1 MLPRISRSF
10 LLSAFLLS
18 TAATTASFV
27 ASPALAQT
35 RGGTLIYST
44 VAGPAALDPYMAGS
58 LIELEVIHEI
68 FETLVA
74 MDENYN
80 ARPMLASKVETS
92 DEAKTYTFGLR
103 KGVKFSNGQEM
114 TSADVLASFER
125 FKKVS
130 TNAALLADVDKYET
144 PDPYTFVVHL
154 KSTNAVF
161 IDLLKSSTY
170 PLVVLPASQKDKPA
184 REVEIIGTGPF
195 KLGEWQKDSHLVLLR
210 NENYTPDETATDAN
224 GFAGRKTVYL
234 DSVRYNFIPEA
245 NARLAALQ
253 TKKSDV
259 ISDLTV
265 DLAKR
270 LDGISELST
279 LKTFPYC
286 QQYFVLHSSNGLT
299 ANPLIRKAIR
309 EVVNVDDIMAA
320 TGILAQR
327 NPSMLY
333 PPSPYYAGDMAAK
346 YYDRK
351 DPKKAKEILK
361 QASYNGEKLV
371 LQTNSNYP
379 YMRDSIL
386 VLSEQLKEAGV
397 NADVQVIDWMS
408 NSNNLQKGTG
418 NWNVTTTSFCSPPLL
433 GPPQW
438 KSTVYTFPHIDK
450 DPAIDAAFDGL
461 FKSADQKAQKEA
473 WFAIESR
480 FLDQAY
486 MIKVADT
493 GSLRGYNNTRVGGL
507 KPYFYQRFWNV
518 WLKQ

>member
-1 MLPRISRSF
+1 MLPRIPGF
-10 LLSAFLLS
+10 LLLLS
-18 TAATTASFV
+18 FAATVCFTSAQ
-27 ASPALAQT
+27 AQT
-35 RGGTLIYST
+35 KGGALVYST
-44 VAGPAALDPYMAGS
+44 VAGPASLDPYMAGS

-68 FETLVA
+68 FEALVE

-80 ARPMLASKVETS
+80 TRPMLASRVDTGN
-92 DEAKTYTFGLR
+92 DAKTFTFTLR

-125 FKKVS
+125 FARVS
-130 TNAALLADVDKYET
+130 TNASLLADVDKYET
-144 PDPYTFVVHL
+144 PDPLTFIVHL
-154 KSTNAVF
+154 KNTNAVF
-161 IDLLKSSTY
+161 VDLLKSSTY
-170 PLVVLPASQKDKPA
+170 PLAILPASQKDKPA

-195 KLGEWQKDSHLVLLR
+195 KLGEWQKDSHLILVR
-210 NENYTPDETATDAN
+210 NDTYTPDESADKPD
-224 GFAGRKTVYL
+224 GFAGKKTAYL

-253 TKKSDV
+253 TRKSD
-259 ISDLTV
+259 IIGDLTL

-270 LDGISELST
+270 LDGSPELST

-286 QQYFVLHSSNGLT
+286 QQYFVLHASNGLS
-299 ANPLIRKAIR
+299 ANPLIRQAVR
-309 EVVNVDDIMAA
+309 EAVNVDDILAA
-320 TGILAQR
+320 TGILSQR

-333 PPSPYYAGDMAAK
+333 AASPYYAGDMAAN

-351 DPKKAKEILK
+351 DPAKSKALLK
-361 QASYNGEKLV
+361 QAGYSGEKLI

-386 VLSEQLKEAGV
+386 VLAEQLKDAGI
-397 NADVQVIDWMS
+397 NAEVQVIDWMS
-408 NSNNLQKGTG
+408 NSNNLQRGTG
-418 NWNVTTTSFCSPPLL
+418 NWNVSTTSFCSPPLL

-438 KSTVYTFPHIDK
+438 KSTVYTFPHIEK
-450 DPAIDAAFDGL
+450 DPVIDAAFDKL
-461 FKSADQKAQKEA
+461 FKSSDEQARKTA
-473 WFAIESR
+473 WFTIEKQ

-507 KPYFYQRFWNV
+507 RPYFYLRLWNT
-518 WLKQ
+518 WLK

>member
-1 MLPRISRSF
+1 MLPRIPRSLL
-10 LLSAFLLS
+10 LLSI
-18 TAATTASFV
+18 TAATALF
-27 ASPALAQT
+27 AISPLQAQT
-35 RGGTLIYST
+35 KGGTLVYST
-44 VAGPAALDPYMAGS
+44 VGGPASLDPYMAGS

-80 ARPMLASKVETS
+80 AKPMLASKVEIS
-92 DEAKTYTFGLR
+92 NEAKTFTFTLR

-114 TSADVLASFER
+114 TSADVLGSFER

-130 TNAALLADVDKYET
+130 TNAPLLADVDKYET
-144 PDPYTFVVHL
+144 PDPYTFIVHL

-161 IDLLKSSTY
+161 VDLLKSSTY

-195 KLGEWQKDSHLVLLR
+195 KLGEWQKDSHLILLR
-210 NENYTPDETATDAN
+210 NDGYTADESAKDAD
-224 GFAGRKTVYL
+224 GFAGKKTAYL
-234 DSVRYNFIPEA
+234 DSVRYNFVPEA

-259 ISDLTV
+259 IGDLTL

-286 QQYFVLHSSNGLT
+286 QQYFVLHASNGLT
-299 ANPLIRKAIR
+299 ANPLIRQAIR
-309 EVVNVDDIMAA
+309 EVVNVDDILAA
-320 TGILAQR
+320 TGIVAQR
-327 NPSMLY
+327 NPSLLY
-333 PPSPYYAGDMAAK
+333 PPSPYYVGDMAAK
-346 YYDRK
+346 FYDRK
-351 DPKKAKEILK
+351 DPKKAKELLK
-361 QASYNGEKLV
+361 QAGYNGEKLV

-408 NSNNLQKGTG
+408 NSNNLQRGTG
-418 NWNVTTTSFCSPPLL
+418 NWNVSTTSFCSPPLL
-433 GPPQW
+433 GPQQW

-450 DPAIDAAFDGL
+450 DPTIDAAFDSL
-461 FKSADQKAQKEA
+461 FKSLDEKTRKTA
-473 WFAIESR
+473 WFDIESR

-493 GSLRGYNNTRVGGL
+493 GSLRGYNNTRVAGL

-518 WLKQ
+518 WLK

>member
-1 MLPRISRSF
+1 MLPRIPSSF
-10 LLSAFLLS
+10 LLLS
-18 TAATTASFV
+18 IMAATASF
-27 ASPALAQT
+27 APSLSQAQT
-35 RGGTLIYST
+35 KGGTLIYST
-44 VAGPAALDPYMAGS
+44 VGGPASLDPYMAGS

-80 ARPMLASKVETS
+80 AKPMLASKVDVS
-92 DEAKTYTFGLR
+92 NEAKTFTFTLR

-114 TSADVLASFER
+114 TSADVLGSFER

-130 TNAALLADVDKYET
+130 TNAPLLADVDKYET
-144 PDPYTFVVHL
+144 PDPYTFIVHL

-195 KLGEWQKDSHLVLLR
+195 KLGEWQKDSHLILLR
-210 NENYTPDETATDAN
+210 NDGYSADDSAKDAD
-224 GFAGRKTVYL
+224 GFAGKKTAYL

-259 ISDLTV
+259 IADLTL

-270 LDGISELST
+270 LEGISELST

-286 QQYFVLHSSNGLT
+286 QQYFVLHATNGLT
-299 ANPLIRKAIR
+299 ANPLIRQAIR
-309 EVVNVDDIMAA
+309 EVVNVDDILAA
-320 TGILAQR
+320 TGILSQR

-333 PPSPYYAGDMAAK
+333 PPSPYYVGDMAAK

-351 DPKKAKEILK
+351 DPKKAKELLK
-361 QASYNGEKLV
+361 QAGYNGEKLV

-408 NSNNLQKGTG
+408 NSNNLQRGSG
-418 NWNVTTTSFCSPPLL
+418 NWNVSTTSFCSPPLL

-450 DPAIDAAFDGL
+450 DPTIDAAFENL
-461 FKSADQKAQKEA
+461 FKSADLDKRKAA
-473 WFAIESR
+473 WSDIESR

-507 KPYFYQRFWNV
+507 KPYFYLRFWNT
-518 WLKQ
+518 WLK

>member
-10 LLSAFLLS
+10 LPLSIAAAMLL
-18 TAATTASFV
+18 A
-27 ASPALAQT
+27 ASPSQAQT
-35 RGGTLIYST
+35 KGGTLVYST
-44 VAGPAALDPYMAGS
+44 VAGPASLDPYMAGS
-58 LIELEVIHEI
+58 LVELEIIHEI

-80 ARPMLASKVETS
+80 AKPMLASKVDIS
-92 DEAKTYTFGLR
+92 NEAKTFTFTLR

-130 TNAALLADVDKYET
+130 TNAPLLADVDKYET
-144 PDPYTFVVHL
+144 PDPYTFIVHL

-161 IDLLKSSTY
+161 VDLLKSSTY

-184 REVEIIGTGPF
+184 REIEIIGTGPF
-195 KLGEWQKDSHLVLLR
+195 KLGEWQKDSHLILLR
-210 NENYTPDETATDAN
+210 NDAYSADESAKDAD
-224 GFAGRKTVYL
+224 GFAGKKTAYL

-253 TKKSDV
+253 TRKSDV
-259 ISDLTV
+259 IADLTL

-270 LDGISELST
+270 LDGITELST

-286 QQYFVLHSSNGLT
+286 QQYFVLHASNGLT
-299 ANPLIRKAIR
+299 ANPLIRQAIR
-309 EVVNVDDIMAA
+309 EVVNVDDILAA
-320 TGILAQR
+320 TGILSQR

-346 YYDRK
+346 FYDRK

-361 QASYNGEKLV
+361 QAGYNGEKLV

-450 DPAIDAAFDGL
+450 DPAIDAAFDSL
-461 FKSADQKAQKEA
+461 FKSADPQAQKAA
-473 WFAIESR
+473 WFAIENR

-486 MIKVADT
+486 MVKVADT

-507 KPYFYQRFWNV
+507 KPYFYLRFWNT
-518 WLKQ
+518 WLK

>member
-1 MLPRISRSF
+1 MLPRIVRSF
-10 LLSAFLLS
+10 LLLS
-18 TAATTASFV
+18 VAVTAPLFA
-27 ASPALAQT
+27 ASPSPAQT
-35 RGGTLIYST
+35 RGGTLVYST
-44 VAGPAALDPYMAGS
+44 VAGPASLDPYMAGS
-58 LIELEVIHEI
+58 LVELEIIHEI

-80 ARPMLASKVETS
+80 ARPMLASRVDVS
-92 DEAKTYTFGLR
+92 NEAKTFTFALR

-114 TSADVLASFER
+114 TAADVQASFER
-125 FKKVS
+125 FAKVS
-130 TNAALLADVDKYET
+130 TNAPLLADVEKYET
-144 PDPYTFVVHL
+144 PDPYTFIVHL
-154 KSTNAVF
+154 KNTNAVF
-161 IDLLKSSTY
+161 VDLLKSSTY

-195 KLGEWQKDSHLVLLR
+195 KLGEWQKDSHLILLR
-210 NENYTPDETATDAN
+210 NDNYTADETAKDSD
-224 GFAGRKTVYL
+224 GFAGKKTAYL

-253 TKKSDV
+253 TGKSDV
-259 ISDLTV
+259 IADLTL

-270 LDGISELST
+270 LDGNAGLST

-299 ANPLIRKAIR
+299 ANPLIRQAIR
-309 EVVNVDDIMAA
+309 EVVNVDDILAA
-320 TGILAQR
+320 TGILSQR
-327 NPSMLY
+327 NPSLLY

-346 YYDRK
+346 FYDRK
-351 DPKKAKEILK
+351 DPAKAKAILK
-361 QASYNGEKLV
+361 QAGYNGEKLV

-386 VLSEQLKEAGV
+386 VLSEQLKEAGI

-408 NSNNLQKGTG
+408 NSNNLQRGTG
-418 NWNVTTTSFCSPPLL
+418 NWNVSTTSFCSPPLL
-433 GPPQW
+433 GPQQW

-450 DPAIDAAFDGL
+450 DPAIDTAFDSL
-461 FKSADQKAQKEA
+461 FKSVDEPARKAA

-507 KPYFYQRFWNV
+507 RPYFYLRFFNTWV
-518 WLKQ
+518 K

>member
-1 MLPRISRSF
+1 MLPRISRSIL
-10 LLSAFLLS
+10 LLSMS
-18 TAATTASFV
+18 AATALFA
-27 ASPALAQT
+27 ASPSQAQT

-44 VAGPAALDPYMAGS
+44 VGGPASLDPYLAGS

-80 ARPMLASKVETS
+80 AKPMLASKVDVS
-92 DEAKTYTFGLR
+92 NEAKTFTFTLR

-114 TSADVLASFER
+114 TSADVLGSFER

-130 TNAALLADVDKYET
+130 TNAPLLADVEKYET
-144 PDPYTFVVHL
+144 PDPYVFIVHL

-161 IDLLKSSTY
+161 VDLLKSSTY

-184 REVEIIGTGPF
+184 REIEIIGTGPF
-195 KLGEWQKDSHLVLLR
+195 KLGEWQKDSHLILLR
-210 NENYTPDETATDAN
+210 NDGYSADESAKDAD
-224 GFAGRKTVYL
+224 GFAGKKTAYL

-259 ISDLTV
+259 IADLTL

-270 LDGISELST
+270 LDGITELST

-299 ANPLIRKAIR
+299 ANPLIRQAIR
-309 EVVNVDDIMAA
+309 EVVNVDDILAA
-320 TGILAQR
+320 TGILSQR
-327 NPSMLY
+327 NPSLLY

-351 DPKKAKEILK
+351 DPKKAKELLK
-361 QASYNGEKLV
+361 QAGYNGEKLI
-371 LQTNSNYP
+371 LQTNSNYA

-397 NADVQVIDWMS
+397 NTDVQVIDWMS
-408 NSNNLQKGTG
+408 NSNNLQRGTG
-418 NWNVTTTSFCSPPLL
+418 NWNVSTTSFCSPPLL

-450 DPAIDAAFDGL
+450 DPTIDAAFDSL
-461 FKSADQKAQKEA
+461 FKSADLTARKTA
-473 WFAIESR
+473 WFAIENR

-507 KPYFYQRFWNV
+507 KPYFYLRFWNT
-518 WLKQ
+518 WLK

>member
-1 MLPRISRSF
+1 MLPRISGF
-10 LLSAFLLS
+10 LLLL
-18 TAATTASFV
+18 AVATTALF
-27 ASPALAQT
+27 AGTPAQAQT
-35 RGGTLIYST
+35 KGGTLVYST
-44 VAGPAALDPYMAGS
+44 VAGPASLDPYMAGS
-58 LIELEVIHEI
+58 LVELEIVHEI

-80 ARPMLASKVETS
+80 ARPMLASRVETGN
-92 DEAKTYTFGLR
+92 EAKTFTFTLR

-114 TSADVLASFER
+114 TSADVQASFER
-125 FKKVS
+125 FGKIS
-130 TNAALLADVDKYET
+130 TNAPLLADVDKYEM
-144 PDPYTFVVHL
+144 PDPYTFIVHL
-154 KSTNAVF
+154 KNTNAVF
-161 IDLLKSSTY
+161 VDLLKSSTY

-195 KLGEWQKDSHLVLLR
+195 KLGEWQKDSHLILLR
-210 NENYTPDETATDAN
+210 NDGYSADESAKDAD
-224 GFAGRKTVYL
+224 GFAGKKTVYL

-259 ISDLTV
+259 IADLTL

-299 ANPLIRKAIR
+299 ANPLIRQAIR
-309 EVVNVDDIMAA
+309 EVVNVDDILAA
-320 TGILAQR
+320 TGILSQR
-327 NPSMLY
+327 NPSLLY

-351 DPKKAKEILK
+351 DPKKARELLK
-361 QASYNGEKLV
+361 QAGYNGEKLI
-371 LQTNSNYP
+371 LQTNSNYA

-386 VLSEQLKEAGV
+386 VLSEQLKEAGI

-408 NSNNLQKGTG
+408 NSNNLQRGTG
-418 NWNVTTTSFCSPPLL
+418 NWNVSTTSFCSPPLL

-450 DPAIDAAFDGL
+450 DPTIDAAFDSL
-461 FKSADQKAQKEA
+461 FKSADLPTRKTA
-473 WFAIESR
+473 WFTIENR

-493 GSLRGYNNTRVGGL
+493 GSLRGYNNNRVGGL
-507 KPYFYQRFWNV
+507 KPYFYLRFWNT
-518 WLKQ
+518 WLK

>member
-1 MLPRISRSF
+1 MLPRIPRCF
-10 LLSAFLLS
+10 LLLS
-18 TAATTASFV
+18 IAATAALFAV
-27 ASPALAQT
+27 SPLQAQT
-35 RGGTLIYST
+35 KGGTLIYST
-44 VAGPAALDPYMAGS
+44 VAGPASLDPYMAGS
-58 LIELEVIHEI
+58 LVELEIIHEI

-80 ARPMLASKVETS
+80 AKPMLASKVEVS
-92 DEAKTYTFGLR
+92 NEAKTFAFTLR
-103 KGVKFSNGQEM
+103 KGVKFSDGQEM
-114 TSADVLASFER
+114 TSADVLGSFER
-125 FKKVS
+125 FKRVS
-130 TNAALLADVDKYET
+130 TNAPLLADVDKYET
-144 PDPYTFVVHL
+144 PDPYTFIVHL

-161 IDLLKSSTY
+161 VDLLKSSTY

-195 KLGEWQKDSHLVLLR
+195 KLGEWQKDSHLILLR
-210 NENYTPDETATDAN
+210 NDGYSADESAKDAD
-224 GFAGRKTVYL
+224 GFAGKKTAYL

-253 TKKSDV
+253 TRKSDV
-259 ISDLTV
+259 IADLTL

-286 QQYFVLHSSNGLT
+286 QQYFVLHASNGLT
-299 ANPLIRKAIR
+299 ANPLIRQAIR
-309 EVVNVDDIMAA
+309 EVVNVDDILAA
-320 TGILAQR
+320 TGILSQR
-327 NPSMLY
+327 NPSLLY
-333 PPSPYYAGDMAAK
+333 PPSPYYAGEMAAK
-346 YYDRK
+346 FYDRK
-351 DPKKAKEILK
+351 DPKKAKEFLK
-361 QASYNGEKLV
+361 QAGYNGEKLV

-408 NSNNLQKGTG
+408 NSNNLQRGTG
-418 NWNVTTTSFCSPPLL
+418 NWNVSTTSFCSPPLL
-433 GPPQW
+433 GPQQW

-450 DPAIDAAFDGL
+450 DPTIDAAFDSL
-461 FKSADQKAQKEA
+461 FKSVDEKTRKTA
-473 WFAIESR
+473 WFDIESR

-486 MIKVADT
+486 MVKVADT

-507 KPYFYQRFWNV
+507 KPYFYLRFWNT
-518 WLKQ
+518 WLK

>member
-1 MLPRISRSF
+1 MLPRIPSCSL
-10 LLSAFLLS
+10 LLSIAVA
-18 TAATTASFV
+18 TALFAV
-27 ASPALAQT
+27 SPSQAQT

-44 VAGPAALDPYMAGS
+44 VAGPASLDPYMAGS
-58 LIELEVIHEI
+58 LVELEIIHEI

-80 ARPMLASKVETS
+80 AKPMLASKVDVS
-92 DEAKTYTFGLR
+92 NEAKTFTFTLR

-114 TSADVLASFER
+114 TSADVLGSFER

-130 TNAALLADVDKYET
+130 TNAPLLADVEKYET

-161 IDLLKSSTY
+161 VDLLKSSTY

-195 KLGEWQKDSHLVLLR
+195 KLGEWQKDSHLILLR
-210 NENYTPDETATDAN
+210 NEGYSADESAGDAD
-224 GFAGRKTVYL
+224 GFAGKKTAYL

-259 ISDLTV
+259 IADLTL

-270 LDGISELST
+270 LEGISELST

-286 QQYFVLHSSNGLT
+286 QQYFVLHASNGLT
-299 ANPLIRKAIR
+299 ANPLIRQAIR
-309 EVVNVDDIMAA
+309 EVVNVDDILAA
-320 TGILAQR
+320 TGILSQR
-327 NPSMLY
+327 NPSLLY

-346 YYDRK
+346 FYDRK

-361 QASYNGEKLV
+361 RAGYNGEKLV

-408 NSNNLQKGTG
+408 NSNNLQRGTG
-418 NWNVTTTSFCSPPLL
+418 NWNVSTTSFCSPPLL
-433 GPPQW
+433 GPQQW

-450 DPAIDAAFDGL
+450 DPAIDAAFDSL
-461 FKSADQKAQKEA
+461 FKSVDEKTRKTA
-473 WFAIESR
+473 WFDIENR

-486 MIKVADT
+486 MVKVADT

-507 KPYFYQRFWNV
+507 KPYFYLRFWNT
-518 WLKQ
+518 WLK

>member
-1 MLPRISRSF
+1 MLPRIVRS
-10 LLSAFLLS
+10 LLPLVVAVTTPLF
-18 TAATTASFV
+18 AAAPSQ
-27 ASPALAQT
+27 AQT
-35 RGGTLIYST
+35 KGGTLVYST
-44 VAGPAALDPYMAGS
+44 VAGPASLDPYMAGS
-58 LIELEVIHEI
+58 LVELEIIHEI

-80 ARPMLASKVETS
+80 ARPMLASRVDVS
-92 DEAKTYTFGLR
+92 NEAKTFTFMLR

-114 TSADVLASFER
+114 TAADVQASFER
-125 FKKVS
+125 FAKVS
-130 TNAALLADVDKYET
+130 TNAPLLADVEKYET
-144 PDPYTFVVHL
+144 PDPYTFIVYL
-154 KSTNAVF
+154 KSSNAVF
-161 IDLLKSSTY
+161 VDLLKSSTY

-195 KLGEWQKDSHLVLLR
+195 KLGEWQKDSHLILLR
-210 NENYTPDETATDAN
+210 NDDYSADETAKDSD

-253 TKKSDV
+253 TKKSD
-259 ISDLTV
+259 IIADLTL

-270 LDGISELST
+270 LDGNAELST

-299 ANPLIRKAIR
+299 ANPLIRQAIR
-309 EVVNVDDIMAA
+309 EVVNVDDILAA

-327 NPSMLY
+327 NPSLLY
-333 PPSPYYAGDMAAK
+333 PTSPYYAGDMAATF
-346 YYDRK
+346 YDRK
-351 DPKKAKEILK
+351 DPTKAKALLK
-361 QASYNGEKLV
+361 QAGYNGEKLI
-371 LQTNSNYP
+371 LQTNSNYS

-408 NSNNLQKGTG
+408 NSNNLQRGTG
-418 NWNVTTTSFCSPPLL
+418 NWNVSTTSFCSPPLL

-450 DPAIDAAFDGL
+450 DPAIDTAFDSL
-461 FKSADQKAQKEA
+461 FKSADQATRKAA
-473 WFAIESR
+473 WFAIENR

-493 GSLRGYNNTRVGGL
+493 GSLRGYNTTRVGGL
-507 KPYFYQRFWNV
+507 RPYFYLRFFNT
-518 WLKQ
+518 WLK

>member
-1 MLPRISRSF
+1 MLPRIPSCSL
-10 LLSAFLLS
+10 LLSIAVA
-18 TAATTASFV
+18 TALFAV
-27 ASPALAQT
+27 SPSQAQT

-44 VAGPAALDPYMAGS
+44 VAGPASLDPYMAGS
-58 LIELEVIHEI
+58 LVELEIIHEI

-80 ARPMLASKVETS
+80 AKPMLASKVDVS
-92 DEAKTYTFGLR
+92 NEAKTFTFTLR

-114 TSADVLASFER
+114 TSADVLGSFER

-130 TNAALLADVDKYET
+130 TNAPLLADVEKYET

-161 IDLLKSSTY
+161 VDLLKSSTY

-195 KLGEWQKDSHLVLLR
+195 KLGEWQKDSHLILLR
-210 NENYTPDETATDAN
+210 NDGYSADESAGEAD
-224 GFAGRKTVYL
+224 GFAGKKTAYL

-259 ISDLTV
+259 IADLTL

-270 LDGISELST
+270 LEGISELST

-286 QQYFVLHSSNGLT
+286 QQYFVLHASNGLT
-299 ANPLIRKAIR
+299 ANPLIRQAIR
-309 EVVNVDDIMAA
+309 EVVNVDDILAA
-320 TGILAQR
+320 TGILSQR
-327 NPSMLY
+327 NPSLLY

-346 YYDRK
+346 FYDRK

-361 QASYNGEKLV
+361 QAGYNGEKLV

-408 NSNNLQKGTG
+408 NSNNLQRGTG
-418 NWNVTTTSFCSPPLL
+418 NWNVSTTSFCSPPLL
-433 GPPQW
+433 GPQQW

-450 DPAIDAAFDGL
+450 DPAIDAAFDSL
-461 FKSADQKAQKEA
+461 FKSVDEKTRKTA
-473 WFAIESR
+473 WFDIENR

-486 MIKVADT
+486 MVKVADT

-507 KPYFYQRFWNV
+507 KPYFYLRFWNT
-518 WLKQ
+518 WLK

>member
-1 MLPRISRSF
+1 MLPRIVRS
-10 LLSAFLLS
+10 LLPLVVAV
-18 TAATTASFV
+18 TTPLFAV
-27 ASPALAQT
+27 APSQAQT
-35 RGGTLIYST
+35 KGGTLVYST
-44 VAGPAALDPYMAGS
+44 VAGPASLDPYMAGS
-58 LIELEVIHEI
+58 LVELEIIHEI

-80 ARPMLASKVETS
+80 ARPMLASRVDVS
-92 DEAKTYTFGLR
+92 NEAKTFTFMLR

-114 TSADVLASFER
+114 TAADVQASFER
-125 FKKVS
+125 FAKVS
-130 TNAALLADVDKYET
+130 TNAPLLADVEKYET
-144 PDPYTFVVHL
+144 PDPYTFIVHL
-154 KSTNAVF
+154 KSSNAVF
-161 IDLLKSSTY
+161 VDLLKSSTY

-195 KLGEWQKDSHLVLLR
+195 KLGEWQKDSHLILLR
-210 NENYTPDETATDAN
+210 NDDYSADETAKDSD

-253 TKKSDV
+253 TKKSD
-259 ISDLTV
+259 IIADLTL

-270 LDGISELST
+270 LDGNAELST

-299 ANPLIRKAIR
+299 ANPLIRQAIR
-309 EVVNVDDIMAA
+309 EVVNVDDILAA

-327 NPSMLY
+327 NPSLLY
-333 PPSPYYAGDMAAK
+333 PTSPYYAGDMAATF
-346 YYDRK
+346 YDRK
-351 DPKKAKEILK
+351 DPTKAKALLK
-361 QASYNGEKLV
+361 QAGYNGEKLI
-371 LQTNSNYP
+371 LQTNSNYS

-408 NSNNLQKGTG
+408 NSNNLQRGTG
-418 NWNVTTTSFCSPPLL
+418 NWNVSTTSFCSPPLL

-450 DPAIDAAFDGL
+450 DPAIDTAFDSL
-461 FKSADQKAQKEA
+461 FKSADQATRKAA
-473 WFAIESR
+473 WFAIENH

-493 GSLRGYNNTRVGGL
+493 GSLRGYNTTRVGGL
-507 KPYFYQRFWNV
+507 RPYFYLRFFNT
-518 WLKQ
+518 WLK

>member
-10 LLSAFLLS
+10 VLSSFILS
-18 TAATTASFV
+18 MAATTALF
-27 ASPALAQT
+27 AAPPAQAQT
-35 RGGTLIYST
+35 KGGTLIYST
-44 VAGPAALDPYMAGS
+44 VGGPASLDPYMAGS

-80 ARPMLASKVETS
+80 ARPMLASKVDIS
-92 DEAKTYTFGLR
+92 NEAKTFTFSLR
-103 KGVKFSNGQEM
+103 KGVKFSNDQEM
-114 TSADVLASFER
+114 NSADVLASFER

-130 TNAALLADVDKYET
+130 TNAALLSDVDKYET
-144 PDPYTFVVHL
+144 PDPYTFIVQL

-184 REVEIIGTGPF
+184 REIEIIGTGPF

-210 NENYTPDETATDAN
+210 NENYTADETAKDAD
-224 GFAGRKTVYL
+224 GFAGKKTAYL

-259 ISDLTV
+259 IGDLTL

-270 LDGISELST
+270 LDGIAELST

-299 ANPLIRKAIR
+299 ANPLIRQAIR

-351 DPKKAKEILK
+351 DPNKAKEILK
-361 QASYNGEKLV
+361 QAGYNGEKLV

-408 NSNNLQKGTG
+408 NSNNLQRGTG

-450 DPAIDAAFDGL
+450 DPAIDAAFDSL
-461 FKSADQKAQKEA
+461 FKSADQQAQKKA
-473 WFAIESR
+473 WFDIESR

-518 WLKQ
+518 WLK

>member
-1 MLPRISRSF
+1 
-10 LLSAFLLS
+10 
-18 TAATTASFV
+18 
-27 ASPALAQT
+27 
-35 RGGTLIYST
+35 
-44 VAGPAALDPYMAGS
+44 MAGS

-80 ARPMLASKVETS
+80 ASRCSPPRSRSATRQNLHLR
-92 DEAKTYTFGLR
+92 LR

-210 NENYTPDETATDAN
+210 NEATPPTRPQRMPTALP
-224 GFAGRKTVYL
+224 AGRRPIWTP
-234 DSVRYNFIPEA
+234 SATISFPEA

-259 ISDLTV
+259 IGDLTL

-286 QQYFVLHSSNGLT
+286 QQYFVLHASNGLT
-299 ANPLIRKAIR
+299 ANPLIRQAIR
-309 EVVNVDDIMAA
+309 EVVNVDDILAA

-346 YYDRK
+346 FYDRK

-361 QASYNGEKLV
+361 QAGYNGEKLV

-379 YMRDSIL
+379 YMRNSIL

-461 FKSADQKAQKEA
+461 FKSADQKAQKA
-473 WFAIESR
+473 GVVRRSR
-480 FLDQAY
+480 TA
-486 MIKVADT
+486 
-493 GSLRGYNNTRVGGL
+493 SSTR
-507 KPYFYQRFWNV
+507 PT
-518 WLKQ
+518 